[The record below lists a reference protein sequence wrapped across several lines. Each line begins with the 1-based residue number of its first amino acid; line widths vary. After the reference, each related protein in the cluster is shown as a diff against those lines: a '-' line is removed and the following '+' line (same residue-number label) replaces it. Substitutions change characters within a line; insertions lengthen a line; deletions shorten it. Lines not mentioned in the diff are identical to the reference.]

1 MSRFG
6 SVRRQPGQIVRVTQ
20 ETLCLPLPRSRG
32 GTESADALVVV
43 M

>member
-1 MSRFG
+1 MSRLG
-6 SVRRQPGQIVRVTQ
+6 SVRRQPGQIVSVTQ

-32 GTESADALVVV
+32 DTGGAGALVVV